1 MTKVLPLTRNHK
13 MYENIPDRLKWAV
26 PIHEAIS
33 SPQAKLQAKLLEVL
47 VDQTLAAEKN
57 VKRSQIIS
65 LVPKL
70 PIS

>member
-1 MTKVLPLTRNHK
+1 MAKVLPLSRNHK
-13 MYENIPDRLKWAV
+13 KYENIPDRLKWAV

-33 SPQAKLQAKLLEVL
+33 NPDTKRQAKLLEVL
-47 VDQTLAAEKN
+47 VDQTLAAEEK
-57 VKRSQIIS
+57 VKRSQIIC